1 MMRFALAP
9 KDLKAKKLAESIKMG
24 NSHESVDDLDNDDD
38 TPNES
43 IHKDNED
50 QAEYEL
56 FISDKSKSRM
66 GLYLHT
72 SSAHECIRYS
82 CKFCKYK
89 ARYKSNLTRHQEA
102 IHDGV
107 KYSCNQCA
115 YQATTQ
121 SSLKTHKKSVHEGI

>member
-1 MMRFALAP
+1 MRFAHIA
-9 KDLKAKKLAESIKMG
+9 KDLQVRKLPENIRIV
-24 NSHESVDDLDNDDD
+24 NSPESVDNLDNNDEI
-38 TPNES
+38 PNES

-89 ARYKSNLTRHQEA
+89 ARYKSNLKRHQEA
-102 IHDGV
+102 IHEGV
-107 KYSCNQCA
+107 KYSCDQCDYHA
-115 YQATTQ
+115 KTR
-121 SSLKTHKKSVHEGI
+121 SDLKRHKNRFMKV